1 MRGMMECTRVTEC
14 RSCGGSELLEI
25 LDLGCTPLANRLVAR
40 EDLDRPEPRFPLKLV
55 FCPAC
60 TLVQIT
66 DTVSPEILFRDYVYY
81 SSFSDDT
88 LAHSRRHAESLIT
101 RRGLTGTSLVVE
113 AASND
118 GYLLQYFVEKGVP
131 VLGIEPAENV
141 ARVANERG
149 IPTRAEFFDL
159 DCARALREEGMAA
172 DVILGNN
179 VLAHVSDLNGFV
191 GAAAHLLKDDG
202 LVEYEFPHVGD
213 LVQNVEFDTIYH
225 EHLCYFSAHAIE
237 RLFDRHGLVF
247 TDVRKIPIHGGSLR
261 VTGAG
266 KEDPE
271 GRERVEKFLD
281 EERVLGIDRFD
292 FYRDFGV
299 RVTRLKERLTATLR
313 DLKSQGN
320 RIVAYGASAKG
331 STLLNVFDIGRD
343 VLDHVID
350 RSTVKQGKYTPGTHL
365 EILPPDRLLEERP
378 DYTLLLT
385 WNFADEILEQQ
396 SAYRDAGGRF
406 IIPIPEVQIV

>member
-1 MRGMMECTRVTEC
+1 MMECTPVTEC
-14 RSCGGSELLEI
+14 RSCGASELLEI

-40 EDLDRPEPRFPLKLV
+40 EDLDRPEPRYPLRLV

-66 DTVSPEILFRDYVYY
+66 DTVSPEILFRDYVYH

-101 RRGLTGTSLVVE
+101 RRGLTGKSLVVE
-113 AASND
+113 VASND
-118 GYLLQYFVEKGVP
+118 GYLLQYFVEKGIP
-131 VLGIEPAENV
+131 VLGIEPAKNI
-141 ARVANERG
+141 ARVASERG
-149 IPTRAEFFDL
+149 IPTRTEFFDL
-159 DCARALREEGMAA
+159 DCARALRAEGPVA

-179 VLAHVSDLNGFV
+179 VLAHVGDLNGFV
-191 GAAAHLLKDDG
+191 GAAAHLLQDDG
-202 LVEYEFPHVGD
+202 LVEYEFPYVGD
-213 LVQNVEFDTIYH
+213 LVRNVEFDTIYH

-247 TDVRKIPIHGGSLR
+247 TDVRKFPIHGGSLR

-271 GRERVEKFLD
+271 GRERVEKILE
-281 EERVLGIDRFD
+281 EERGQGIDRFD
-292 FYRDFGV
+292 FYRNFGV
-299 RVTRLKERLTATLR
+299 RVAGLKERLTAMLR

-331 STLLNVFDIGRD
+331 STLLNVFDIGKD

-378 DYTLLLT
+378 EYTLLLT
-385 WNFADEILEQQ
+385 WNFSDEILEQQ